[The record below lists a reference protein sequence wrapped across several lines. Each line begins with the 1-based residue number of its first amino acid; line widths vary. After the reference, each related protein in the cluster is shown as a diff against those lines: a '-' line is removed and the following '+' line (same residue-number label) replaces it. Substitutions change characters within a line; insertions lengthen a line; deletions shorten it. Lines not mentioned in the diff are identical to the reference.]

1 MHVWVGRGGQ
11 KKKGLHRR
19 SAFTTSKKKKQC
31 VCVCMLEAGAGA
43 HSARTHSMPSIHST
57 HARTHAHTFGTLLL
71 KAEAGGYAPGP
82 HPCDPAA
89 VAILNEIKAP
99 TPIFW
104 YTSWSSDGFA
114 GVAPPLHCAMLT
126 TVGLHANGVDHCA
139 VYLGV
144 TSLSELQPH
153 SGQWSYIQ
161 VACFLPTPE
170 SGHTDGGCRTLGY
183 GL

>member
-1 MHVWVGRGGQ
+1 M
-11 KKKGLHRR
+11 
-19 SAFTTSKKKKQC
+19 C
-31 VCVCMLEAGAGA
+31 VCVYVRGRCR
-43 HSARTHSMPSIHST
+43 SALSTHAQHAQQTQHART
-57 HARTHAHTFGTLLL
+57 HARTHVHTFGTLLL

-114 GVAPPLHCAMLT
+114 GVAPPLHCATLT